1 MHPHRSYIHDCQ
13 NLPIGSPP
21 EKMLLITFCV
31 LCTHTGHI
39 YMTANS
45 CLLDPLLIR
54 CCLSRF
60 VSCAPTQ
67 VIYMTA
73 NNCLSDSLLMRC
85 CFSSFMIRVGQNRIY
100 TPYMTVYL
108 VISLPKIPYVNRIYM
123 VLADPINDQMLL
135 IKTCLAH
142 PHRPF
147 TRLTTSAC
155 RNMCCSIQAIH
166 QTDNKCL

>member
-1 MHPHRSYIHDCQ
+1 VHPHRSYIHDCQ

-123 VLADPINDQMLL
+123 VLANPTHVARTLRVPGLFDSDPFQHYVYSS
-135 IKTCLAH
+135 C
-142 PHRPF
+142 
-147 TRLTTSAC
+147 
-155 RNMCCSIQAIH
+155 
-166 QTDNKCL
+166 